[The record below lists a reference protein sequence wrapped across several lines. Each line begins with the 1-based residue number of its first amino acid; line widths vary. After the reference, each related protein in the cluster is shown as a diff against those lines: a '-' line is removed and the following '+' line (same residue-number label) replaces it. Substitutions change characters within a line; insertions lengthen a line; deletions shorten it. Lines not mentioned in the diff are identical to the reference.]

1 MTQEVQPLTWQKRTN
16 LEEHQQFF
24 SKINEIIA
32 NLAPT
37 VDEAEA
43 AIAQATQAIASANA
57 AINTANAASANAD
70 AASQQA
76 QTAATTVAEYNSRL
90 TAAEGDIDALQ
101 SADQMINGNIVSLDT
116 RMTAA
121 ESKNTQQDASIGAL
135 ETADGQ
141 NVKINRIN
149 DYAVGLTGNQDVNGL
164 KNMTV
169 PMHGG
174 YMLFNQ
180 NLGTFGEGEYV
191 RIYRGASFAQ
201 SRLMI
206 YGTQANNGL
215 GVVDIMVGGSSNY
228 DRSYMITLRG
238 VFNQGAKFLA
248 IQCPDYTELWMKRIS
263 GIGNVQVIVTH
274 ALRDFIKTNVVA
286 GTGLT
291 EAPVVGDTN
300 PITSETIT
308 GVKEVTLS

>member
-37 VDEAEA
+37 VNEAEA

-57 AINTANAASANAD
+57 AIETANAASANAD

-76 QTAATTVAEYNSRL
+76 QTAATTVAGYNSRL
-90 TAAEGDIDALQ
+90 TAAEGDIDTLQ
-101 SADQMINGNIVSLDT
+101 SADQTINGNIASLDT

-121 ESKNTQQDASIGAL
+121 ESKNAQQDASIAAL

-149 DYAVGLTGNQDVNGL
+149 DYAVGLTGNQDVSGL

-169 PMHGG
+169 PIHGG
-174 YMLFNQ
+174 YMLFNE
-180 NLGTFGEGEYV
+180 NLGTFGDGEYV
-191 RIYRGASFAQ
+191 RIYRGQSFAQ

-215 GVVDIMVGGSSNY
+215 GIVDIMVGGSDNY
-228 DRSYMITLRG
+228 DRSYMITLGG
-238 VFNQGAKFLA
+238 VFKQGAKFLV
-248 IQCPDYTELWMKRIS
+248 IQSSEYTELWMKRIS
-263 GIGNVQVIVTH
+263 AIGYIQVIVVH
-274 ALRDFIKTNVVA
+274 NLRDFVKTNVVA

-291 EAPVVGDTN
+291 EPPVIGGTN